1 MVLFGHLKFIF
12 GPSRYQLCVC
22 FLLSVSLFFIFFCS
36 SFSSFRISVV
46 YTYDFTR
53 FSLNSRRETSHVH
66 LEAGWQRTCIL
77 RAGVL
82 AALVMSGRPV
92 PVCSLIL
99 TSGHPLC
106 WLVSSP
112 CDMMSAS
119 NLRKKMHA
127 DDRCMQ
133 QAGTRYSRQ
142 KSQMAPGPPPWKL

>member
-1 MVLFGHLKFIF
+1 MCLF
-12 GPSRYQLCVC
+12 SSLC
-22 FLLSVSLFFIFFCS
+22 LSFFIFFCS

-119 NLRKKMHA
+119 NLRKK
-127 DDRCMQ
+127 CMLMTD
-133 QAGTRYSRQ
+133 ACSRQ
-142 KSQMAPGPPPWKL
+142 VLGTAGRNLRWPQDPRPGNCDLMSFLKCGYVGWHG